1 MREISPIP
9 EDIEFEANGSV
20 ASNDQSLR
28 ILVDELKE
36 VITAER
42 PGERGLTAS
51 VRDLVKALGVRS
63 SEPVGGGPKL
73 RLGVFVDTANVSDR
87 DPDDPIRIDF
97 TKLLD
102 HVTADR
108 RLIHARAY
116 CPIYADFAGR
126 LEHQRS
132 VAPVWGKGYDVVTKP
147 IKVFSDGTRKADLDI
162 VLVMDIIRRV
172 PTMDVV
178 ALVSGDGDY
187 VPMVDFLREHGLRV
201 ETYSFADAISE
212 ELRVSA
218 NDWIDLS
225 AAKRLHVRSSGAR
238 RTSSRTGRPR
248 VAVKS

>member
-1 MREISPIP
+1 M
-9 EDIEFEANGSV
+9 
-20 ASNDQSLR
+20 
-28 ILVDELKE
+28 
-36 VITAER
+36 
-42 PGERGLTAS
+42 
-51 VRDLVKALGVRS
+51 
-63 SEPVGGGPKL
+63 
-73 RLGVFVDTANVSDR
+73 
-87 DPDDPIRIDF
+87 
-97 TKLLD
+97 
-102 HVTADR
+102 
-108 RLIHARAY
+108 
-116 CPIYADFAGR
+116 
-126 LEHQRS
+126 
-132 VAPVWGKGYDVVTKP
+132 DV
-147 IKVFSDGTRKADLDI
+147 
-162 VLVMDIIRRV
+162 IRRV